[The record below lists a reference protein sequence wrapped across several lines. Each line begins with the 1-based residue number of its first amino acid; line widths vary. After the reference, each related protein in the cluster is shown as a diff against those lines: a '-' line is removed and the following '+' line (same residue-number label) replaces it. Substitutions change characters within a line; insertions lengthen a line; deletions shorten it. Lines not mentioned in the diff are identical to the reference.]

1 MYTTGEMFKDIL
13 KYYSFE
19 PIDSNRFTVS
29 IEMTFE
35 EMIGLETKIL
45 ERGLNTMILH
55 HRGEQNGYTLAVDT
69 ERFQTR

>member
-1 MYTTGEMFKDIL
+1 MKVHVYNWGNVLKAEEMLKD
-13 KYYSFE
+13 YSFE
-19 PIDSNRFTVS
+19 PIDSNLFTVS

-45 ERGLNTMILH
+45 H
-55 HRGEQNGYTLAVDT
+55 HRREQDGYTLAVDT